1 MLKGGMGC
9 KNRVVWLNN
18 GCCGLWSRVDA
29 EFQLALLAIVDG
41 QTLHE
46 ESTESRSSSATER
59 VEDEEA
65 LESRAVV
72 CNTANLV
79 QNLINEFLAN
89 SVVATSVIVGGILL
103 ASNHMLRVEKTAVG
117 TSSDLIHD
125 IGLKVAV
132 NGARNI
138 FALACYANEL
148 AIERHNLQLYWCL
161 PVSEKKVLNPW
172 SGSAA
177 LRSSVR
183 YPSG

>member
-1 MLKGGMGC
+1 MLEGGMSCQDG
-9 KNRVVWLNN
+9 VVWLNN
-18 GCCGLWSRVDA
+18 RGCGLWCRVDA

-46 ESTESRSSSATER
+46 ESTESRSSSTTER

-125 IGLKVAV
+125 IGLKIAV

-138 FALACYANEL
+138 FALACDANEL
-148 AIERHNLQLYWCL
+148 AIERHNLQLDWCL